1 MPDLNISYLGLE
13 LKNPLVASS
22 SALSKKLGN
31 IQKMEEAGISA
42 VVLYSL
48 FEEQIIHESLELNY
62 YLNQGTYSYAEA
74 LTYLPDLETYNLEP
88 DKYLELIR
96 QAKQAVGIPVIA
108 SLNGFTSSGWLEYAE
123 RIQGAGADALE
134 LNIYYLPTDINLP
147 ASDLEYHYIQ
157 LVQKIRAAIQI
168 PLAVKLSPF
177 FTSLPHFAQQL
188 AQSGA
193 KGLVLFNRFLQP
205 DLDIEALEVTPRLE
219 LSTSAELLLPLR
231 WIAIL
236 YGRVPVDFALTTG
249 VHSGGD
255 MVKAVMAGARA
266 VMVASELV
274 EKGIPR
280 AKALLDEFSYW
291 MDEHEYPSVHQMLG
305 AMSQQKVQ
313 EPAAFERANYMKA
326 LTRFDHRLP

>member
-1 MPDLNISYLGLE
+1 MPDLHISYLGLE
-13 LKNPLVASS
+13 LKNPLVAAS

-48 FEEQIIHESLELNY
+48 FEEQIIHESLELNH

-96 QAKQAVGIPVIA
+96 QAKQSVGIPLIA
-108 SLNGFTSSGWLEYAE
+108 SLNGFTSSGWVEYAE
-123 RIQGAGADALE
+123 RIQDAGADALE
-134 LNIYYLPTDINLP
+134 LNIYYLPTDKNLP
-147 ASDLEYHYIQ
+147 ASDLEYRYIE
-157 LVQKIRAAIQI
+157 LVQKIRVAIQI
-168 PLAVKLSPF
+168 PLAVKLSQF
-177 FTSLPHFAQQL
+177 FSSLPHFAQQL

-205 DLDIEALEVTPRLE
+205 DLDIEALEVTPKLE

-236 YGRVPVDFALTTG
+236 YGRIPVDFALTTG
-249 VHSGGD
+249 VHSGED

-280 AKALLDEFSYW
+280 AKKLLEDFSYW

-326 LTRFDHRLP
+326 LTKFDHHLP